1 MSRYEIKKGSQV
13 MECPYCKNEMIKGY
27 LYGERYALKWMS
39 ADKGLIADTFVS
51 RDSIK
56 LESNTFWGRQRAK
69 AFRCTSCNKLI
80 IDINDTL

>member
-1 MSRYEIKKGSQV
+1 
-13 MECPYCKNEMIKGY
+13 
-27 LYGERYALKWMS
+27 MS
-39 ADKGLIADTFVS
+39 ADKGLIAGTFVS

-69 AFRCTSCNKLI
+69 AFKCTSCNKLI